1 MIYGRLALSDIDGSL
16 KSLNQ
21 KLDWIINRLNYLE
34 NVLTESQQYP
44 EVVEFLQSLKLGTA
58 MYGEPLKTLNRI
70 VSARHLIESTAQK
83 DEINKIILNY
93 IALKG
98 PRNIS
103 ELTREVGRQ
112 RGKASR
118 TTIRKRVKQLVDS
131 KALVKEDSRYR
142 LP

>member
-1 MIYGRLALSDIDGSL
+1 LALSDIDGSL
-16 KSLNQ
+16 KSLNA

-34 NVLTESQQYP
+34 TVLAESQQYP
-44 EVVEFLQSLKLGTA
+44 EVVDFLQNIKLGTA
-58 MYGEPLKTLNRI
+58 IYGEPLKTLNRI
-70 VSARHLIESTAQK
+70 VSARKLIESTSIK

-98 PRNIS
+98 PKNIS
-103 ELTREVGRQ
+103 ELTRELKRQ

-118 TTIRKRVKQLVDS
+118 TTVRSRIKYLIDS
-131 KALVKEDSRYR
+131 KALIKDGNRYR

>member
-1 MIYGRLALSDIDGSL
+1 MSDIDSSL
-16 KSLNQ
+16 KNLNK

-34 NVLTESQQYP
+34 TVLAESQQYP
-44 EVVEFLQSLKLGTA
+44 EVVDFLQNLKMGTA
-58 MYGEPLKTLNRI
+58 LYGEPLKTLNRI
-70 VSARHLIESTAQK
+70 VSAKKLIETTSVK

-98 PRNIS
+98 PKNIS
-103 ELTREVGRQ
+103 ELTREMKRQ

-118 TTIRKRVKQLVDS
+118 TTVRNRIKYLIDS
-131 KALVKEDSRYR
+131 KALIKDGNRYR

>member
-1 MIYGRLALSDIDGSL
+1 LSDIDGSL
-16 KSLNQ
+16 EALNK

-34 NVLTESQQYP
+34 AVLIESQQYP
-44 EVVEFLQSLKLGTA
+44 EVLNFLQSLKLGTA
-58 MYGEPLKTLNRI
+58 VYGEPLKTLNRI
-70 VSARHLIESTAQK
+70 VSASHLIKSTSQR

-93 IALKG
+93 IAVKG

-103 ELTREVGRQ
+103 ELTREIRRQ

-118 TTIRKRVKQLVDS
+118 TTIRKRVNKLIQS
-131 KALVKEDSRYR
+131 KTLVKEGNRYR

>member
-1 MIYGRLALSDIDGSL
+1 LSNIDGSL

-34 NVLTESQQYP
+34 GVLTESQQYP
-44 EVVEFLQSLKLGTA
+44 EVVNFLQNLKLGTA

-70 VSARHLIESTAQK
+70 VSVSKIIESLSEK

-98 PRNIS
+98 PKNIS
-103 ELTREVGRQ
+103 ELTREVSRQ
-112 RGKASR
+112 RGKSSR
-118 TTIRKRVKQLVDS
+118 TTIRSRVKQLVES
-131 KALVKEDSRYR
+131 KALLKENNRYR
-142 LP
+142 LT

>member
-1 MIYGRLALSDIDGSL
+1 MSDIDSSL
-16 KSLNQ
+16 KNLNK

-34 NVLTESQQYP
+34 TVLAESQQYP
-44 EVVEFLQSLKLGTA
+44 EVVDFLQNIKIGTA

-70 VSARHLIESTAQK
+70 VSARKLIDSTSIK

-98 PRNIS
+98 PKNIS
-103 ELTREVGRQ
+103 ELTRELKRQ

-118 TTIRKRVKQLVDS
+118 TTVRSRIKYLIDS
-131 KALVKEDSRYR
+131 KALIKDGNCYR

>member
-1 MIYGRLALSDIDGSL
+1 LSDIDGSL
-16 KSLNQ
+16 EALNK

-34 NVLTESQQYP
+34 TVLTESQQYP
-44 EVVEFLQSLKLGTA
+44 EVLNFLQSLKLGTA
-58 MYGEPLKTLNRI
+58 VYGEPLKTLNQI
-70 VSARHLIESTAQK
+70 ISARHLIKSTSQR

-93 IALKG
+93 IAVKG

-103 ELTREVGRQ
+103 ELTREIKRQ

-118 TTIRKRVKQLVDS
+118 TTIRKRVKQLIQS
-131 KALVKEDSRYR
+131 KTLVKEGNRYR

>member
-1 MIYGRLALSDIDGSL
+1 LALSDIDNSL
-16 KSLNQ
+16 KNLNK

-34 NVLTESQQYP
+34 TVLAESQQYP
-44 EVVEFLQSLKLGTA
+44 EVVDFLQNIKIGTA

-70 VSARHLIESTAQK
+70 VSARKLIDSTSIK
-83 DEINKIILNY
+83 DELNKIILNY

-98 PRNIS
+98 PKNIS
-103 ELTREVGRQ
+103 ELTRELKRQ

-118 TTIRKRVKQLVDS
+118 TTVRSRIKYLIDS
-131 KALVKEDSRYR
+131 KALIKDGNRYR

>member
-1 MIYGRLALSDIDGSL
+1 MSDIEGSL
-16 KSLNQ
+16 RSLNK

-34 NVLTESQQYP
+34 TVLTESQQYP
-44 EVVEFLQSLKLGTA
+44 EVVSFLQSLKLGTTL
-58 MYGEPLKTLNRI
+58 YGEPLKTLNRI
-70 VSARHLIESTAQK
+70 ISARHLIESTAQK
-83 DEINKIILNY
+83 DEINKTILNY

-103 ELTREVGRQ
+103 ELTREVKRQ

-118 TTIRKRVKQLVDS
+118 TTIRKRVKHLVNS
-131 KALVKEDSRYR
+131 QVLVKEGTRYR

>member
-1 MIYGRLALSDIDGSL
+1 MSDIDGSL

-34 NVLTESQQYP
+34 GVLTESQQYP
-44 EVVEFLQSLKLGTA
+44 EVVNFLQNLKLGTA

-70 VSARHLIESTAQK
+70 VSVRKLIESLSEK

-98 PRNIS
+98 PKNIS
-103 ELTREVGRQ
+103 ELTREVSRQ
-112 RGKASR
+112 RGKSSR
-118 TTIRKRVKQLVDS
+118 TTIRSRVKQLVES
-131 KALVKEDSRYR
+131 KALLKENNRYR
-142 LP
+142 LT

>member
-1 MIYGRLALSDIDGSL
+1 MSDKDGSL
-16 KSLNQ
+16 KSLNE
-21 KLDWIINRLNYLE
+21 KLDWIISRLNYLE

-44 EVVEFLQSLKLGTA
+44 EVVGFLQNLKMGTA

-70 VSARHLIESTAQK
+70 VSVRKLIESLSEK

-98 PRNIS
+98 PKNIS

-118 TTIRKRVKQLVDS
+118 TTIRNRIKELVES
-131 KALVKEDSRYR
+131 KALVKEENR
-142 LP
+142 LPSTLNI

>member
-1 MIYGRLALSDIDGSL
+1 MPDIDGSL
-16 KSLNQ
+16 KSLNE

-44 EVVEFLQSLKLGTA
+44 EVVTFLQSLKLGTA
-58 MYGEPLKTLNRI
+58 LYGEPLKTLNRL
-70 VSARHLIESTAQK
+70 VSARKLIESISQK
-83 DEINKIILNY
+83 DEISKIILNY

-98 PRNIS
+98 PKNIS

-112 RGKASR
+112 RGKKSR
-118 TTIRKRVKQLVDS
+118 TTIRKKVKQLLKS
-131 KALVKEDSRYR
+131 KTLMKEGTRYR

>member
-1 MIYGRLALSDIDGSL
+1 LSDIDGSL
-16 KSLNQ
+16 KSLNE
-21 KLDWIINRLNYLE
+21 KLDWIIHRLNYLE
-34 NVLTESQQYP
+34 SVLTESQQYP
-44 EVVEFLQSLKLGTA
+44 EVVDFLQSLKLGTA
-58 MYGEPLKTLNRI
+58 LYGEPLKTLDRL

-83 DEINKIILNY
+83 EEINKIILNY

-98 PRNIS
+98 PKNIS

-118 TTIRKRVKQLVDS
+118 TTVRKKVKQLVDS
-131 KALVKEDSRYR
+131 KALVKEGSRYR

>member
-1 MIYGRLALSDIDGSL
+1 MSNIDGSL

-34 NVLTESQQYP
+34 GVLIESQQYP
-44 EVVEFLQSLKLGTA
+44 EVVNFLQNLKLGTA

-70 VSARHLIESTAQK
+70 VSVRKIIESLSEK

-98 PRNIS
+98 PKNIS
-103 ELTREVGRQ
+103 ELTREVSRQ
-112 RGKASR
+112 RGKSSR
-118 TTIRKRVKQLVDS
+118 TTIRSRVKQLVES
-131 KALVKEDSRYR
+131 KALLKENNRYR
-142 LP
+142 LT

>member
-1 MIYGRLALSDIDGSL
+1 MSDIHSSL
-16 KSLNQ
+16 KNLNK

-34 NVLTESQQYP
+34 TVLAESQQYP
-44 EVVEFLQSLKLGTA
+44 EVVDFLQNIKIGTA

-70 VSARHLIESTAQK
+70 VSARKLIDSTSIK
-83 DEINKIILNY
+83 DEMNKIILNY

-98 PRNIS
+98 PKNIS
-103 ELTREVGRQ
+103 ELTRELKRQ

-118 TTIRKRVKQLVDS
+118 TTVRSRIKYLIDS
-131 KALVKEDSRYR
+131 KALIKDGNRYR

>member
-1 MIYGRLALSDIDGSL
+1 LALSDIEGSL
-16 KSLNQ
+16 KSLNK

-44 EVVEFLQSLKLGTA
+44 EVVNFLQNLKLGTA
-58 MYGEPLKTLNRI
+58 IYGEPLKTLNQI
-70 VSARHLIESTAQK
+70 ISTSKLIESTSQK
-83 DEINKIILNY
+83 DEISKIILNY

-98 PRNIS
+98 PKNIS

-118 TTIRKRVKQLVDS
+118 TTVRNRVKKLVNT
-131 KALVKEDSRYR
+131 KTLVKEEKRYR

>member
-1 MIYGRLALSDIDGSL
+1 MSDIDNSL
-16 KSLNQ
+16 KNLNK

-34 NVLTESQQYP
+34 TVLAESQQYP
-44 EVVEFLQSLKLGTA
+44 EVVDFLQNIKIGTA

-70 VSARHLIESTAQK
+70 VSARKLIDSTSIK

-98 PRNIS
+98 PKNIS
-103 ELTREVGRQ
+103 EVTRELKRQ

-118 TTIRKRVKQLVDS
+118 TTVRSRIKYLIDS
-131 KALVKEDSRYR
+131 KALIKDGNCYR

>member
-1 MIYGRLALSDIDGSL
+1 MSDVEGSL
-16 KSLNQ
+16 KSLNE
-21 KLDWIINRLNYLE
+21 KLDWIIHRLNYLE
-34 NVLTESQQYP
+34 SVLTESQQYP
-44 EVVEFLQSLKLGTA
+44 EVVDFLQRLKLGTA
-58 MYGEPLKTLNRI
+58 MYGEPLKTLDRL

-83 DEINKIILNY
+83 DEVNKILLNY

-98 PRNIS
+98 PKNIS

-118 TTIRKRVKQLVDS
+118 TTVRKKVKQLLDS
-131 KALVKEDSRYR
+131 KALVKEGSRYR

>member
-1 MIYGRLALSDIDGSL
+1 LALSDIDS
-16 KSLNQ
+16 SLNNLNK

-34 NVLTESQQYP
+34 TVLAESQQYP
-44 EVVEFLQSLKLGTA
+44 EVVDFLQNIKIGTA

-70 VSARHLIESTAQK
+70 VSARKLIDSTSIK

-98 PRNIS
+98 PKNVS
-103 ELTREVGRQ
+103 ELTRELKRQ

-118 TTIRKRVKQLVDS
+118 TTVRSRIKYLIDS
-131 KALVKEDSRYR
+131 KALIKDGNSYR

>member
-1 MIYGRLALSDIDGSL
+1 LALSDIDGSL
-16 KSLNQ
+16 KSLNA

-34 NVLTESQQYP
+34 TVLAESQQYP
-44 EVVEFLQSLKLGTA
+44 EVVDFLQNIKLGTA

-70 VSARHLIESTAQK
+70 VSARKLIESASIK

-98 PRNIS
+98 PKNIS
-103 ELTREVGRQ
+103 ELTRELKRQ

-118 TTIRKRVKQLVDS
+118 TTVRSRIKYLIDS
-131 KALVKEDSRYR
+131 KALIKDGNRYR

>member
-1 MIYGRLALSDIDGSL
+1 MALSDIDGSL
-16 KSLNQ
+16 KSLNA

-34 NVLTESQQYP
+34 TVLAESQQYP
-44 EVVEFLQSLKLGTA
+44 EVVDFLQNIKIGTA

-70 VSARHLIESTAQK
+70 VSARKLIDSTSIK

-98 PRNIS
+98 PKNIS
-103 ELTREVGRQ
+103 ELTRELKRQ

-118 TTIRKRVKQLVDS
+118 TTVRSRIKYLIDS
-131 KALVKEDSRYR
+131 KALIKDGNCYR

>member
-1 MIYGRLALSDIDGSL
+1 LSDINGSL
-16 KSLNQ
+16 KALNE

-34 NVLTESQQYP
+34 TVLTESQKYP
-44 EVVEFLQSLKLGTA
+44 EVVSFLRNLKLGTA
-58 MYGEPLKTLNRI
+58 LYGEPLKTLNRL
-70 VSARHLIESTAQK
+70 VSASHLIKSTSQR

-98 PRNIS
+98 PKNIS
-103 ELTREVGRQ
+103 ELTREIRRQ

-118 TTIRKRVKQLVDS
+118 TTIRKRVKQLVQS
-131 KALVKEDSRYR
+131 KALVKEGNRYR

>member
-1 MIYGRLALSDIDGSL
+1 LALSDIDSSL
-16 KSLNQ
+16 KNLNK

-34 NVLTESQQYP
+34 TVLAESQQYP
-44 EVVEFLQSLKLGTA
+44 EVVDFLQNIKIGTA

-70 VSARHLIESTAQK
+70 VSARKLIDSTSIK

-98 PRNIS
+98 PKNIS
-103 ELTREVGRQ
+103 ELTRELKRQ

-118 TTIRKRVKQLVDS
+118 TTVRSRIKYLIDS
-131 KALVKEDSRYR
+131 KALIKDGKYYR

>member
-1 MIYGRLALSDIDGSL
+1 MALSDIDSSL
-16 KSLNQ
+16 KNLNK

-34 NVLTESQQYP
+34 TVLAESQQYP
-44 EVVEFLQSLKLGTA
+44 EVVDFLQNIKIGTA

-70 VSARHLIESTAQK
+70 VSARKLIDSTSIK

-98 PRNIS
+98 PKNVS
-103 ELTREVGRQ
+103 ELTRELKRQ

-118 TTIRKRVKQLVDS
+118 TTVRSRIKYLIDS
-131 KALVKEDSRYR
+131 KALIKDGNCYR

>member
-1 MIYGRLALSDIDGSL
+1 MSDIDSSL
-16 KSLNQ
+16 KNLNK

-34 NVLTESQQYP
+34 TVLAESQQYP
-44 EVVEFLQSLKLGTA
+44 EVVDFLQNIKIGTA

-70 VSARHLIESTAQK
+70 VSARKLIDSTSIK

-98 PRNIS
+98 PKNIS
-103 ELTREVGRQ
+103 EVTRELKRQ

-118 TTIRKRVKQLVDS
+118 TTVRSRIKYLIDS
-131 KALVKEDSRYR
+131 KALIKDGNCYR

>member
-1 MIYGRLALSDIDGSL
+1 LALSDIDNSL
-16 KSLNQ
+16 KNLNK

-34 NVLTESQQYP
+34 TVLAESQQYP
-44 EVVEFLQSLKLGTA
+44 EVVDFLQNIKIGTA

-70 VSARHLIESTAQK
+70 VSARKLIDSTSIK

-98 PRNIS
+98 PKNIS
-103 ELTREVGRQ
+103 EVTRELKRQ

-118 TTIRKRVKQLVDS
+118 TTVRSRIKYLIDS
-131 KALVKEDSRYR
+131 KALIKDGNCYR

>member
-1 MIYGRLALSDIDGSL
+1 MSDIDSSL
-16 KSLNQ
+16 KNLNE
-21 KLDWIINRLNYLE
+21 KLDWIIHRLNYLE

-44 EVVEFLQSLKLGTA
+44 EVVDFLQKLKMGTA

-70 VSARHLIESTAQK
+70 VSARKVIESMVQK
-83 DEINKIILNY
+83 DEISKIILNY

-98 PRNIS
+98 AKNIS
-103 ELTREVGRQ
+103 ELTREIKRQ

-118 TTIRKRVKQLVDS
+118 TTIRSRVNQLVKS
-131 KALVKEDSRYR
+131 KALLKEGSSYR

>member
-1 MIYGRLALSDIDGSL
+1 LSDIHSSL
-16 KSLNQ
+16 KNLNK

-34 NVLTESQQYP
+34 TVLAESQQYP
-44 EVVEFLQSLKLGTA
+44 EVVDFLQNIKIGTA

-70 VSARHLIESTAQK
+70 VSARKLIDSTSIK

-98 PRNIS
+98 PKNIS
-103 ELTREVGRQ
+103 EVTRELKRQ

-118 TTIRKRVKQLVDS
+118 TTVRSRIKYLIDS
-131 KALVKEDSRYR
+131 KALIKDGNCYR